1 MERERAYGDSPNA
14 NERFAEPVDLSRIGG
29 LFPGGAPPGET
40 AFRFGPTSVEALR
53 DAVARLA
60 ASGSMMH
67 APRLTP
73 LLAHPDPHV
82 AAGAET
88 ALWSIWM
95 RAGTPAGVEELAR
108 AVDCV
113 QSDHLEQA
121 LSLLTV
127 LCITEPAFA
136 EAHHQR
142 AIVLHLLERTE
153 EAQAAYSETLRV
165 NPEHFA
171 AAAGLGHVRAERGE
185 LLAALQ
191 QYRRAVRLNPRLTEI
206 REAVSHIEAALRRR
220 VVA

>member
-1 MERERAYGDSPNA
+1 
-14 NERFAEPVDLSRIGG
+14 VDPSRIVG
-29 LFPGGAPPGET
+29 LFPGGAPSGET
-40 AFRFGPTSVEALR
+40 AFRFGATSVEELR
-53 DAVARLA
+53 GAIARLA
-60 ASGSMMH
+60 ASGSMTH
-67 APRLTP
+67 ASRLTP
-73 LLAHPDPHV
+73 LLAHPDPRV
-82 AAGAET
+82 AADAET
-88 ALWSIWM
+88 ALWNIWM

-127 LCITEPAFA
+127 LCITEPVFA

-142 AIVLHLLERTE
+142 AIVLHLLERTQ
-153 EAQAAYSETLRV
+153 EAQAAYRETLRA

-171 AAAGLGHVRAERGE
+171 AAAGLGHVYAEHGE

-191 QYRRAVRLNPRLTEI
+191 QYRRALRLNPRLTEI
-206 REAVSHIEAALRRR
+206 REAVFQIEAALRRR